1 MIDYLNPGLPA
12 GLEHV
17 AMPVVPATASTLD
30 GYGRLI
36 DDPAAC
42 PIEIVRWPAQG
53 TRPVDDD
60 TGDQGGTTEGV
71 FVSEWHGDILYG
83 RNEAVGGHYVLAYAT
98 APEAART
105 DHATA
110 PRRML
115 LWHANYHPDGG
126 QLFFPLDRRPF
137 LVPLALPG
145 DDVTPQRFVCFR
157 FDGTR
162 GTAPDGG
169 GEVFDAT
176 IEVSVTIRNPE
187 KPIGTH
193 VFTAMARNDAGL
205 RWTAVTIDNGDDAK
219 DALDRITIPQDVLDR
234 IAPTALPR
242 SSIVVSDEPLSRE
255 TNYRT
260 EFVAVLSNQPQGG
273 FMTRRPT
280 ADVPVAS
287 DNVLGRRRLRLLFP
301 AQLELPTWQY
311 ASARRPILSSD
322 ATALVVRRG
331 TPASRPHGHSGSSAV
346 VAAIFG
352 HVQSS
357 GFRPSRRR
365 SNYGP
370 TSARPVHTWHE
381 PDFRSRRTSH
391 TSIKAARLVSID
403 WPSCSN
409 VAT

>member
-1 MIDYLNPGLPA
+1 VIDYLNPGLPA

-36 DDPAAC
+36 DDPAVC

-60 TGDQGGTTEGV
+60 TGDQAGTTEGV

-162 GTAPDGG
+162 GLYIHPNIWHEG
-169 GEVFDAT
+169 VFGLCGTQRFFDKQGAVHAR
-176 IEVSVTIRNPE
+176 VSVD
-187 KPIGTH
+187 
-193 VFTAMARNDAGL
+193 FAR
-205 RWTAVTIDNGDDAK
+205 
-219 DALDRITIPQDVLDR
+219 
-234 IAPTALPR
+234 
-242 SSIVVSDEPLSRE
+242 
-255 TNYRT
+255 
-260 EFVAVLSNQPQGG
+260 EFSC
-273 FMTRRPT
+273 
-280 ADVPVAS
+280 
-287 DNVLGRRRLRLLFP
+287 LL
-301 AQLELPTWQY
+301 E
-311 ASARRPILSSD
+311 
-322 ATALVVRRG
+322 
-331 TPASRPHGHSGSSAV
+331 
-346 VAAIFG
+346 AAI
-352 HVQSS
+352 
-357 GFRPSRRR
+357 
-365 SNYGP
+365 N
-370 TSARPVHTWHE
+370 A
-381 PDFRSRRTSH
+381 
-391 TSIKAARLVSID
+391 
-403 WPSCSN
+403 
-409 VAT
+409 